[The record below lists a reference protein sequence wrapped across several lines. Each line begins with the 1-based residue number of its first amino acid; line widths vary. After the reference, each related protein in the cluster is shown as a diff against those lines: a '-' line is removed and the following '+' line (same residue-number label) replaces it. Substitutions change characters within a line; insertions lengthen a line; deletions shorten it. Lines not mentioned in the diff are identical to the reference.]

1 MRDIVLENAAE
12 SFCNDVQEI
21 ARQYREEAAPISAKY
36 NEMLEEAR
44 KLEHAAREEY
54 RNAAVSMNQK
64 YAERIYQA
72 AQIRGSKAERPE
84 QINRAART
92 IVTIMGGHD
101 FSFLGG
107 LSDDEAQNAR
117 RVIENAERKR
127 LEAEE
132 REAELK
138 MKKGTVL

>member
-36 NEMLEEAR
+36 NEMLEEAK
-44 KLEHAAREEY
+44 KLENAAHTEY
-54 RNAAVSMNQK
+54 RNSSVAVNQK
-64 YAERIYQA
+64 YAGRIYQA

-84 QINRAART
+84 QIDKAART
-92 IVTIMGGHD
+92 VVSIMGGHD

-107 LSDDEAQNAR
+107 LSPDEAKNAR

-132 REAELK
+132 RESESK